1 MWSAGCERW
10 DGGCKPW
17 GARSGCRIQNEGCI
31 WCRTKVGGHSTKA
44 GGCRVYDVVWG
55 WPEPL
60 SHFPGTGVCGVV
72 TGISLLGGQHRISC
86 DNDDVSAR
94 LRHEMGKGDH
104 TSWPPSSTLGRNTA
118 RAPVGLS
125 PALWPWGASRGVI
138 GSTAEARM
146 EKEQI
151 QEWGT
156 AQKPCGSHA
165 RPIGCQEPPRGRPR
179 HAGGEDGGPPA
190 FPLT

>member
-44 GGCRVYDVVWG
+44 GGCRVYDVVRG

-60 SHFPGTGVCGVV
+60 SHFPGTRVCGVF

-86 DNDDVSAR
+86 DNADVSAR
-94 LRHEMGKGDH
+94 FWHEMGKVGH
-104 TSWPPSSTLGRNTA
+104 PAPLWAGTLPGPLWGR
-118 RAPVGLS
+118 PLPYGHGV
-125 PALWPWGASRGVI
+125 PAEVVI